1 MTIDRPS
8 SSSVFPRAGDAD
20 AGAGETPKYR
30 PIQRFWPYVD
40 VPEEPTDEEVAA
52 IDPELRAE
60 LFGAETRPF
69 SITIAFPRSEGE
81 SYDKAVAMARRASEY
96 QELGRGDEFRHH
108 ARFFARDVAGLRDLW
123 AVVGSQHD
131 VDVLIDDRP
140 VPFART
146 LWLPLAWFLLFR

>member
-1 MTIDRPS
+1 MIDRPS
-8 SSSVFPRAGDAD
+8 PSPASRPAG
-20 AGAGETPKYR
+20 GTEETPKYR

-60 LFGAETRPF
+60 LFGPESRPF
-69 SITIAFPRSEGE
+69 SITIVFPRSEGE
-81 SYDKAVAMARRASEY
+81 PYEKAVALARRASEY
-96 QELGRGDEFRHH
+96 QELGRGGELRHY
-108 ARFFARDVAGLRDLW
+108 ARYFARDIAGLRDLW
-123 AVVGSQHD
+123 MVVGSGHD